1 MFEAFVLKVLIATP
15 GDTGDEVAAV
25 KQSLYGWNGLR
36 AESAQAI
43 LLPRHWKSD
52 AVTRLGTGS
61 GQAVINKQLV
71 ADADI
76 VIGVFDSRLGH
87 PTADAVSGTAEEIH
101 CAIDAGKHVHI
112 WFSNEPV
119 DRKAAEDLEQLAALQ
134 KFRAELQTKGLL
146 AEYDNLN
153 DLAAQVW
160 RAIEDDVIQMGLGSP
175 TVQRLANEEARR
187 LEAEEIEPWEVD
199 RIPGYS
205 TACNLVN
212 KTGAPKYGVTI
223 SGPFVRQPNSF
234 DFIGPRSHKQFG
246 VITGVNAEVWIE
258 VSWHLREDRSDSP
271 SPQRIVI
278 P

>member
-1 MFEAFVLKVLIATP
+1 M
-15 GDTGDEVAAV
+15 
-25 KQSLYGWNGLR
+25 
-36 AESAQAI
+36 
-43 LLPRHWKSD
+43 
-52 AVTRLGTGS
+52 
-61 GQAVINKQLV
+61 
-71 ADADI
+71 
-76 VIGVFDSRLGH
+76 GVFDSRLGH
-87 PTADAVSGTAEEIH
+87 PTADAVSGTAEEIQR
-101 CAIDAGKHVHI
+101 AIDAGKHVHV

-119 DRKAAEDLEQLAALQ
+119 DRKAAEDVEQLAALQ
-134 KFRAELQTKGLL
+134 KFRAELETQGLL

-160 RAIEDDVIQMGLGSP
+160 RAIEDDVTQMALGSP
-175 TVQRLANEEARR
+175 TVQRLAAEEVRR
-187 LEAEEIEPWEVD
+187 LEAEEIEPWDVD
-199 RIPGYS
+199 PIPGYS

-246 VITGVNAEVWIE
+246 VITGLNAEVWIE
-258 VSWHLREDRSDSP
+258 ISWHLHEDRTDSP